1 MKRYVVFAGNVLGT
15 PGGACDY
22 VSDFRRLRDAL
33 VYRQI
38 FLSLDRKK
46 QQWCHVWDTK
56 ECILI
61 PNQAD
66 EHGEAM
72 SDTLE

>member
-1 MKRYVVFAGNVLGT
+1 MKRYIVFAGNVLGT
-15 PGGACDY
+15 PGGACDF
-22 VSDFRRLRDAL
+22 VSDFSSLKSAL
-33 VYRQI
+33 SYRHM

-56 ECILI
+56 LCKII
-61 PNQAD
+61 PQEAD
-66 EHGEAM
+66 EHGDVM

>member
-15 PGGACDY
+15 PGGARDF
-22 VSDFRRLRDAL
+22 VSDFSSLKSAL
-33 VYRQI
+33 SYRHM
-38 FLSLDRKK
+38 FLSLYRKK

-56 ECILI
+56 LCKII
-61 PNQAD
+61 PQEAD
-66 EHGEAM
+66 EHGEVM